1 MAVTEVM
8 HDPEFVPTL
17 ETNEQ
22 RVIVRGAPCLF
33 CGEWIDSG
41 SEAAFRVLVLSSS
54 REGEYAAHSTC
65 LEAVRHPSVPLP
77 S

>member
-22 RVIVRGAPCLF
+22 RVISRGAPCLF
-33 CGEWIDSG
+33 CGEWIDPG
-41 SEAAFRVLVLSSS
+41 SETAFRVIVLSPS
-54 REGEYAAHSTC
+54 REAEYAAHDQC
-65 LEAVRHPSVPLP
+65 LEGVRHPSVPP
-77 S
+77 P